1 MWHGNK
7 SQQTDFA
14 GFSSLCIGSY
24 PTKHTKET
32 LEKELKA
39 LKSGSWA
46 FHSLAPGLLLLHFHL
61 LEAERS
67 TNTSCSLQ
75 LHDDSAAQSRCQLV
89 AKQKS

>member
-14 GFSSLCIGSY
+14 GFSSLWIGSY

-39 LKSGSWA
+39 
-46 FHSLAPGLLLLHFHL
+46 LAPGLLLLHFHL